1 MPTVIG
7 AKTAGLA
14 STGAPGIG
22 MPVLGALSDRCGIGR
37 SLLKLLITPEI
48 ANSAD
53 MEAICAG
60 GLRPVCHAPPAAG
73 HPAARS
79 IING

>member
-1 MPTVIG
+1 MVVPDRSG
-7 AKTAGLA
+7 GGGGTAHFSLR
-14 STGAPGIG
+14 
-22 MPVLGALSDRCGIGR
+22 LGDYALSDRCGIGR

-48 ANSAD
+48 ATSAD